1 MFEISLSDPVELRDA
16 DDAALLAA
24 IEDCARAEVAAGA
37 RRLSAIAELTSR
49 RTGNDQRADWACD
62 GWDCAAAEVA
72 AALSWPTAL
81 NANAPTS
88 PNATS
93 HPQAAGIQRWRR
105 DLNPRTVLAVSRFQG
120 ECIRPLCHAT
130 ADKGNEPVA

>member
-49 RTGNDQRADWACD
+49 RKIGRAH
-62 GWDCAAAEVA
+62 V
-72 AALSWPTAL
+72 
-81 NANAPTS
+81 
-88 PNATS
+88 
-93 HPQAAGIQRWRR
+93 
-105 DLNPRTVLAVSRFQG
+105 
-120 ECIRPLCHAT
+120 
-130 ADKGNEPVA
+130 

>member
-49 RTGNDQRADWACD
+49 RCFWPGSSAR
-62 GWDCAAAEVA
+62 GWCR
-72 AALSWPTAL
+72 SSPG
-81 NANAPTS
+81 APTWF
-88 PNATS
+88 AT
-93 HPQAAGIQRWRR
+93 PKR
-105 DLNPRTVLAVSRFQG
+105 
-120 ECIRPLCHAT
+120 
-130 ADKGNEPVA
+130 

>member
-72 AALSWPTAL
+72 AALTVSHRKASGQMHLSLTL
-81 NANAPTS
+81 N
-88 PNATS
+88 
-93 HPQAAGIQRWRR
+93 
-105 DLNPRTVLAVSRFQG
+105 
-120 ECIRPLCHAT
+120 
-130 ADKGNEPVA
+130 